1 MGCAYGEGI
10 FHGVVHFGV
19 AMRMY
24 AFPSASVRFDW
35 LIVVSLR
42 GVQRVRGVHGLDG
55 GVAVDNEMCFS
66 HFVTVSFSRMMTQ
79 LTEVVPG

>member
-42 GVQRVRGVHGLDG
+42 RFNVSRVHSLDG